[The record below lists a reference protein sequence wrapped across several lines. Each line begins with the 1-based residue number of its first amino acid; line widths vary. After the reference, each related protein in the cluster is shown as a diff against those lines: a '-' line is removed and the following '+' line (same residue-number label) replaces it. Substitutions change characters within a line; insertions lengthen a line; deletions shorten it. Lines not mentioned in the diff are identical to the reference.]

1 MNLSGIRG
9 ALVTIG
15 VVPLVLI
22 ALGLFGKTKW
32 SKPLLIVGA
41 LWAIASV
48 LFAVREVSAT
58 VTAEDPTITY
68 KGIGDP

>member
-1 MNLSGIRG
+1 MSTSSIRG
-9 ALVTIG
+9 AVVAIG

-32 SKPLLIVGA
+32 SRPLLIIGG

-48 LFAVREVSAT
+48 LFTVREVSAT

-68 KGIGDP
+68 KGVGEP